1 MVCLLADST
10 HKCPGTQSSH
20 VGSEILHSYSAVNRQ
35 YDCSGLSEQRKGG
48 RGLNFVFCCYQSV
61 RMVYEKTGVS
71 DSQVRARETKCSGRL
86 AIQERADNAHRVDY
100 PQGDTISDISILRSP
115 SLRSVRH

>member
-1 MVCLLADST
+1 MLALISFCQIIPNCHILLST
-10 HKCPGTQSSH
+10 DNTTVAAYLNKEGGT
-20 VGSEILHSYSAVNRQ
+20 VT
-35 YDCSGLSEQRKGG
+35 
-48 RGLNFVFCCYQSV
+48 NFVFHGDQSV

-86 AIQERADNAHRVDY
+86 PIQERADNPHRVDY
-100 PQGDTISDISILRSP
+100 PQGDAVSDISILGSS